1 MRPRKNFTFVSLVSS
16 SSLPLALVLLF
27 ATPTP
32 TLALGDWIG
41 VEGSLWRQSQDGN
54 ASIDGSILPG
64 TTVDFQDTLGLDK
77 NDTSTMGRVWFRFS
91 KTRLVFDYF
100 DSSRSGSE
108 TLGQLFFFDGT
119 AYAAGQSLKSDLN
132 LKLLQGQFLFS
143 VANLKVVD
151 VGLGIGV
158 NQAKI
163 NMELDNGLPGGKST
177 LDESIPYPTLAAYVT
192 IKPIP
197 TFHIK
202 VEMNGVRATVSGTHV
217 DIIDSRLQL
226 EWYVAHVLGFFAG
239 YRQFR
244 FDVVDQDF
252 GSVENTFKGPYGGI
266 GLKF

>member
-1 MRPRKNFTFVSLVSS
+1 MQPRKTVTPLSFVS
-16 SSLPLALVLLF
+16 SSLPLALVMLF
-27 ATPTP
+27 ALPSP
-32 TLALGDWIG
+32 ALALGDWVG

-54 ASIDGSILPG
+54 ASIDGSLLTG

-77 NDTSTMGRVWFRFS
+77 NDTSKMGRVWFRWS

-100 DSSRSGSE
+100 DSSRSGST
-108 TLGQLFFFDGT
+108 TLGQSFVFDDT
-119 AYAAGQSLKSDLN
+119 LYTAGQSLKSDLN

-143 VANLKVVD
+143 VADLKVVD
-151 VGLGIGV
+151 VGVGIGV
-158 NQAKI
+158 NQAQIK
-163 NMELDNGLPGGKST
+163 MELDGSSSGQST
-177 LDESIPYPTLAAYVT
+177 LDEKVPYPTLAAYVT

-202 VEMNGVRATVSGTHV
+202 AELNGMRANVSGTHV
-217 DIIDSRLQL
+217 DIVDSRLQI

-239 YRQFR
+239 YRQYR
-244 FDVVDQDF
+244 FDVVDEDF